1 LAKNRNKRIHCF
13 KSLFISVHLCSS
25 LVEFD
30 FQNTFLGFIMLS
42 PRVQKIVESVA
53 DLRPMPSN
61 VTRILSEIEKRD
73 ITIDG
78 LVGLIGLDQAL
89 TALVL
94 QMSNSVSLGYS
105 RTCSTL
111 YEAIML
117 IGLGRLKTI
126 LLTSSATGIMK
137 RGLSG
142 YRLGAGELWHHS
154 LVTGVAS
161 EWLAQTLHYPNP
173 EEAYVSGLLHDI
185 GKLLLDQVVF
195 RNYNMIIDS
204 VQKYKMPLWQVE
216 EKLIGIDH
224 AVVGGLVAE
233 HWNFPVVLVDAIR
246 FHHVPSFARINQRLP
261 AIVNLANSF
270 AEDYQLTGSALLS
283 FDIHPEALNIL
294 KINSVDVEELKFK
307 MKNSGVFPTL
317 SKSEQKI

>member
-1 LAKNRNKRIHCF
+1 
-13 KSLFISVHLCSS
+13 
-25 LVEFD
+25 
-30 FQNTFLGFIMLS
+30 MLS
-42 PRVQKIVESVA
+42 QRVENIIQSVTS
-53 DLRPMPSN
+53 LRPMPSN
-61 VTRILSEIEKRD
+61 VTRIMNEIEKQNV
-73 ITIDG
+73 TIDA

-89 TALVL
+89 AALVL

-111 YEAIML
+111 NEAIML

-137 RGLSG
+137 RSLSG
-142 YRLGAGELWHHS
+142 YRQGAGELWHHS

-161 EWLAQTLHYPNP
+161 EWLAQALRYPNP

-185 GKLLLDQVVF
+185 GKLLLDQVVLS
-195 RNYNMIIDS
+195 NYNEIIDL
-204 VQKYKMPLWQVE
+204 VQKYRMPLWQVE

-224 AVVGGLVAE
+224 ARVGGLIAE

-246 FHHVPSFARINQRLP
+246 CHHAPSLARANQRLP

-270 AEDYQLTGSALLS
+270 AEDYQLTESSLLS
-283 FDIHPEALNIL
+283 FEIHPESLNIL
-294 KINSVDVEELKFK
+294 KLEEADVEKLKLK
-307 MKNSGVFPTL
+307 MKDSGVFPDL
-317 SKSEQKI
+317 SKPEK

>member
-1 LAKNRNKRIHCF
+1 
-13 KSLFISVHLCSS
+13 
-25 LVEFD
+25 
-30 FQNTFLGFIMLS
+30 MLS
-42 PRVQKIVESVA
+42 PRVQKIVELVA
-53 DLRPMPSN
+53 NLRPMPSN
-61 VTRILSEIEKRD
+61 VTRILSEIDKQD

-105 RTCSTL
+105 RTCTTL

-126 LLTSSATGIMK
+126 LLSSSATGIMK
-137 RGLSG
+137 RNLNG

-154 LVTGVAS
+154 LATGVAS
-161 EWLAQTLHYPNP
+161 EWLAQALRYPSP
-173 EEAYVSGLLHDI
+173 EEAYISGLLHDI
-185 GKLLLDQVVF
+185 GKLLLDQVVLS
-195 RNYNMIIDS
+195 NYNTIVDY
-204 VQKYKMPLWQVE
+204 VQKYHVPLWQVE

-224 AVVGGLVAE
+224 ATVGGLIAE
-233 HWNFPVVLVDAIR
+233 RWNFPVVLVDAIR

-270 AEDYQLTGSALLS
+270 VEDYQLAGSALLS
-283 FDIHPEALNIL
+283 FDIHPESLNIL
-294 KINSVDVEELKFK
+294 KINSADVAALKIK

-317 SKSEQKI
+317 SKDGQKT

>member
-1 LAKNRNKRIHCF
+1 
-13 KSLFISVHLCSS
+13 
-25 LVEFD
+25 
-30 FQNTFLGFIMLS
+30 MLS
-42 PRVQKIVESVA
+42 PRVQKIVELVA
-53 DLRPMPSN
+53 NLRPMPSN
-61 VTRILSEIEKRD
+61 VTRILSEIDKQD

-105 RTCSTL
+105 RTCTTL

-126 LLTSSATGIMK
+126 LLSSSATGIMK
-137 RGLSG
+137 RNLSG

-154 LVTGVAS
+154 LATGVAS
-161 EWLAQTLHYPNP
+161 EWLAQALRYPSP
-173 EEAYVSGLLHDI
+173 EEAYISGLLHDI
-185 GKLLLDQVVF
+185 GKLLLDQVILS
-195 RNYNMIIDS
+195 NYNTIVDY
-204 VQKYKMPLWQVE
+204 VQKYHVPLWQVE

-224 AVVGGLVAE
+224 ATVGGLIAE
-233 HWNFPVVLVDAIR
+233 RWNFPVVLVDAIR

-270 AEDYQLTGSALLS
+270 VEDYQLAGSALLS
-283 FDIHPEALNIL
+283 FDIHPESLNIL
-294 KINSVDVEELKFK
+294 KINSADVAALKIK

-317 SKSEQKI
+317 SKDGQKI

>member
-1 LAKNRNKRIHCF
+1 
-13 KSLFISVHLCSS
+13 
-25 LVEFD
+25 
-30 FQNTFLGFIMLS
+30 MLS
-42 PRVQKIVESVA
+42 QRVENIIQSVTS
-53 DLRPMPSN
+53 LRPMPSN
-61 VTRILSEIEKRD
+61 VTRIMNEIEKQNV
-73 ITIDG
+73 TIDV

-89 TALVL
+89 AALVL

-111 YEAIML
+111 NEAIML

-137 RGLSG
+137 RSLSG
-142 YRLGAGELWHHS
+142 YRQGAGELWHHS

-161 EWLAQTLHYPNP
+161 EWLAQALRYPNP

-185 GKLLLDQVVF
+185 GKLLLDQVVLS
-195 RNYNMIIDS
+195 NYNEIIDL
-204 VQKYKMPLWQVE
+204 VQKYRMPLWQVE

-224 AVVGGLVAE
+224 AKVGGLIAE

-246 FHHVPSFARINQRLP
+246 CHHAPSLARANQRLP

-270 AEDYQLTGSALLS
+270 AEDYQLTESSLLS
-283 FDIHPEALNIL
+283 FEIHPESLNIL
-294 KINSVDVEELKFK
+294 KLEESDVEKLKLK
-307 MKNSGVFPTL
+307 MKDSGVFPDL
-317 SKSEQKI
+317 SKPEK